1 MLALATIKPIF
12 VSRWCRP
19 AMAAGTPVI
28 PQTASPPPCAT
39 AQPPPPPPSRP
50 PFNISLGTDALLAMS
65 ALGWLIWDRFLR
77 ERLTSRLDGV
87 FAPIEDE
94 RRLNSLVAQVG
105 VITGANRVILC
116 AFHNGAIDSCGYH
129 LIKVSTINSY
139 VAQDAFP
146 MADTIRDLPVGRIMN
161 EIERMMQLQRRG
173 GRQWDVVTD
182 SPALAQPCRDHLTR
196 SKIDV
201 MFNRLVSVGNLP
213 IGILSLQYHPAEA
226 SRPPLGD
233 EPHAKILE
241 DLYQEIASIMRRRI
255 VSPGPIRRLT
265 IFLQGGLVKKVGP

>member
-1 MLALATIKPIF
+1 
-12 VSRWCRP
+12 
-19 AMAAGTPVI
+19 MAAPTPC
-28 PQTASPPPCAT
+28 TAVPPP
-39 AQPPPPPPSRP
+39 QPPSQP
-50 PFNISLGTDALLAMS
+50 PFNISLGTDALLAIS

-77 ERLTSRLDGV
+77 ERITSRLDGV

-105 VITGANRVILC
+105 VITGASRVVLC

-146 MADTIRDLPVGRIMN
+146 MTSTIRDLPVGRIMN

-173 GRQWDVVTD
+173 GRQWDVITAGAGL
-182 SPALAQPCRDHLTR
+182 PQPCLDHLNR
-196 SKIDV
+196 NKIEE

-213 IGILSLQYHPAEA
+213 IGILSLQYHPTETR
-226 SRPPLGD
+226 RPPLGD
-233 EPHAKILE
+233 EPHAKILD
-241 DLYQEIASIMRRRI
+241 DLYQEISAIMRRRI
-255 VSPGPIRRLT
+255 VSPGPIRRIS
-265 IFLQGGLVKKVGP
+265 IFLKGGLVKNIGP